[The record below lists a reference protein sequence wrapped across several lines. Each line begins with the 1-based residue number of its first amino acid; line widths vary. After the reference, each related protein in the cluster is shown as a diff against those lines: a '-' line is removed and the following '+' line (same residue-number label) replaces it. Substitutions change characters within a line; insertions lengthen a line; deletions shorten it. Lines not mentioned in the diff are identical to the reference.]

1 MTTLLSLDSFTFT
14 DTNIIPLLTSYQLIP
29 HLLGE
34 QILDREIATI
44 QCSPE
49 ETAQAII
56 SFYQFWGLT
65 EETQQQAWQQR
76 YQLSA
81 EQLEAMATRKLRIE
95 KYKESRWGTLIPSYF
110 LKRKGFLDRVI
121 YSWIRLADEGV
132 AHELYFRLVEGE
144 QSFDELARLYS
155 EGSEAITGGL
165 VGPVE
170 VGTLPEGFAYMLR
183 GCTVGQ
189 INLPVRLGQHWVI
202 VRLEQWIG
210 VELDRSLYQRLLNEQ
225 FELWFRSEMEKLSG
239 EERIWLGV
247 PTPQ

>member
-29 HLLGE
+29 QLLGE

-49 ETAQAII
+49 EISQAVT

-76 YQLSA
+76 YRLST

-95 KYKESRWGTLIPSYF
+95 KYKESRWGAIVPSYF
-110 LKRKGFLDRVI
+110 FKRKGYLDRVI
-121 YSWIRLADEGV
+121 YSWMRLTDEGV

-144 QSFDELARLYS
+144 QSFDELARLYAQ
-155 EGSEAITGGL
+155 GSEAITGGL

-170 VGTLPEGFAYMLR
+170 IGTLPENLAYLLK

-202 VRLEQWIG
+202 MRLEQRIS
-210 VELDRSLYQRLLNEQ
+210 VELDQATHKRLLQEQ

-239 EERIWLGV
+239 EEKTWLGL
-247 PTPQ
+247 PTPR